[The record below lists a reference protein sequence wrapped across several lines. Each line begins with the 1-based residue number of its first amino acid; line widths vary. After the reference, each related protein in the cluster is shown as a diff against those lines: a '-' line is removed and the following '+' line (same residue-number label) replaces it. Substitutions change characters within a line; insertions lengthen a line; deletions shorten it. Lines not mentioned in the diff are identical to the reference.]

1 MAQQDNKSGVSRDEF
16 CSLRDDV
23 KELQKVYQ
31 LINEQTISIKELVIE
46 MKYMRE
52 KQENMDCR
60 VTVLESVPTKRY
72 DTIITQIV
80 GNVIALVLGAV
91 AVIIGL
97 KK

>member
-1 MAQQDNKSGVSRDEF
+1 MTQQDKDGVSRVEF
-16 CSLRDDV
+16 NDLKEDV
-23 KELQKVYQ
+23 KDLKKVYD
-31 LINEQTISIKELVIE
+31 LISKQTLATEKLAIE

-52 KQENMDCR
+52 QQEKIDGR
-60 VTVLESVPTKRY
+60 VTILESVPTKRY

>member
-1 MAQQDNKSGVSRDEF
+1 MAQQDKDGVSRVEF
-16 CSLRDDV
+16 NDLKEDV
-23 KELQKVYQ
+23 KDLKKVYD
-31 LINEQTISIKELVIE
+31 LISKQTLATEKLAIE

-52 KQENMDCR
+52 QQEKIDCR